1 MAEFKDF
8 YDTLIENLNSFE
20 GDYASFIDCGP
31 NLFNLLCDLLSQK
44 EIKKD
49 MRLEISAAIAYF
61 VAPDDIIPE
70 EICGPYGYIDDIFI
84 SVYIL
89 RKVAD
94 EFGYDYLQ
102 NLWKHDSNVKEIMD
116 DCYDNSLEL
125 LEDKVYP
132 ILVYV
137 GLMD

>member
-1 MAEFKDF
+1 MVEFKDF

-70 EICGPYGYIDDIFI
+70 EIFGPYGYIDDIFI